1 MEQSLKK
8 ITGEIELSPSLLN
21 IAQNI
26 KNVSD
31 FAKEA
36 NNFLGKSIT
45 EFLEIILG
53 AGIFLKTSDIH
64 IEPQEEKANIR
75 LRLDGILQEVMSFD
89 LKILQALTSRIKL
102 LSGVK
107 LNITDRPQDG
117 RFSVLITAANEQ
129 TMAIEI
135 RASFLPSEHGESIV
149 FRILNPQ
156 SLISLEALGLRKDL
170 LALFEKEIKK
180 PNGMIIVTGPTGS
193 GKTTTLYAF
202 LKNIQRPEIKVITIE
217 DPIEYHLKGISQT
230 QTVPEKG
237 YDFASG
243 LKSIMRQDPDVILV
257 GEIRDL
263 ETAEI
268 GLQAALTGHLVL
280 TTLHTNDAA
289 GTIARLISLGSSA
302 SNIGP
307 AINIAIAQRLV
318 RRVCKKCSTLQ
329 TIPVSALEKIKK
341 ELQNL
346 PKKIEIPKLSQELKI
361 AKIKGCP
368 DCNFTGYRGRIG
380 ILEVLIVDGEMEKF
394 ILTLPSITGLKEK
407 AIEKGMVPM
416 LQDGLIKVLEKIT
429 TLEEIERVI
438 GISSKEP

>member
-1 MEQSLKK
+1 MAENSQK
-8 ITGEIELSPSLLN
+8 ITGEIKISPSLLN
-21 IAQNI
+21 ITQNI

-31 FAKEA
+31 FKKQA
-36 NNFLGKSIT
+36 NNFLGKNIT

-64 IEPQEEKANIR
+64 IEPQEQEAKIR
-75 LRLDGILQEVMSFD
+75 LRLDGILQEAMSFD

-107 LNITDRPQDG
+107 LNVTDRPQDG
-117 RFSVLITAANEQ
+117 RFSVLTIQGLT
-129 TMAIEI
+129 IEI
-135 RASFLPSEHGESIV
+135 RVSFLPSEHGESIV
-149 FRILNPQ
+149 LRILNPQ
-156 SLISLEALGLRKDL
+156 SLISLEDLGLRKDL
-170 LALFEKEIKK
+170 LTLFEKEIKR

-202 LKNIQRPEIKVITIE
+202 LKNIQKPEIKIITIE

-230 QTVPEKG
+230 QTAPEKG

-289 GTIARLISLGSSA
+289 GTIARLISLGSSP

-307 AINIAIAQRLV
+307 AVNLAIAQRLV

-329 TIPVSALEKIKK
+329 TVSSSFLEKIKK
-341 ELQNL
+341 ELKNL
-346 PKKIEIPKLSQELKI
+346 PKEIDVPKLFPKLKI

-394 ILTLPSITGLKEK
+394 ILTLPSITELKEK
-407 AIEKGMVPM
+407 AIEKGMVTM
-416 LQDGLIKVLEKIT
+416 FQDGLIKVLEGIT
-429 TLEEIERVI
+429 TLEEVERVI
-438 GISSKEP
+438 G